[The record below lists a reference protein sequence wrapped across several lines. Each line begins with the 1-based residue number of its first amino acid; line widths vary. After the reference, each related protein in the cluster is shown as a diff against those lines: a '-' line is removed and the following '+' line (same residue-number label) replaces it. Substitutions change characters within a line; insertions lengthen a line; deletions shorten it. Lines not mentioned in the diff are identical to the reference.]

1 MQEIKI
7 PRFDVNDDNVT
18 ITDILFA
25 EGDKVSID
33 DSIIIAES
41 TKMVREIKSDKS
53 GYIHLMVKCFETK
66 ETGDVVAIVCD
77 TKEEYNELVLNI
89 NPTNEKKADNCQPEG
104 KVNATAKAIA
114 LAKQYN
120 VNIEEIAKNKP
131 DGIVKTSDVEQYVKN
146 GKSAVI
152 HSVSSIPTCI
162 NVYDRERVIII
173 GAGRLSEQVIDI
185 LLDDKDK
192 SIVGLVDSYKTEYSS
207 YSFPVFNCDIK
218 AFPNK
223 VDRGLYD
230 TVIIALGGDKNAM
243 SFRKELY
250 TYYKSEGIKFTN
262 AIGDNVN
269 IRRAVK
275 IGENNI
281 IMHNCFVGTGTQI
294 GDDNIISYGSC
305 IGHHNVIGHHN
316 LFAPAFITPG
326 SVKVG
331 NDNIFMTNVK
341 TINYITIGN
350 EVVLP
355 VGYNVVENI
364 PDGVNLLK

>member
-1 MQEIKI
+1 MLEIKI
-7 PRFDVNDDNVT
+7 PKFDVNDDTVT
-18 ITDILFA
+18 ITDILVE
-25 EGDKVSID
+25 EGEKINSD
-33 DSIIIAES
+33 DIIIVAES
-41 TKMVREIKSDKS
+41 TKMAREIKSEEN
-53 GYIHLMVKCFETK
+53 GYIHLLVKCFDVK
-66 ETGDVVAIVCD
+66 ATGDIVAMVCG
-77 TKEEYNELVLNI
+77 TKEEYDELLRN
-89 NPTNEKKADNCQPEG
+89 ADTFKGDETGSDEPEV

-120 VNIEEIAKNKP
+120 VDIQEVAKNKK
-131 DGIVKTSDVEQYVKN
+131 DGIIKTSDIEQFVKGTKN
-146 GKSAVI
+146 IAKQDVSA
-152 HSVSSIPTCI
+152 IPTTI
-162 NVYDRERVIII
+162 NIYDRERVIII

-192 SIVGLVDSYKTEYSS
+192 SIVGLVDSYKTEYAS

-218 AFPNK
+218 DFPNRI
-223 VDRGLYD
+223 DRGLYD
-230 TVIIALGGDKNAM
+230 TAIIALGGDKNAM
-243 SFRKELY
+243 LFRKELY
-250 TYYKSEGIKFTN
+250 TYYKSQGIKFTN

-281 IMHNCFVGTGTQI
+281 IMHNCYVGTGSQI
-294 GDDNIISYGSC
+294 GDDNIISYGTC
-305 IGHHNVIGHHN
+305 IGHHNIIGSHN

-331 NDNIFMTNVK
+331 DNNIFMTNVK

-350 EVVLP
+350 DVVLP

-364 PDGVNLLK
+364 SDGVNLLK